1 MKTWAAAFLLMLA
14 PAGLGERLRV
24 TETAGIRRFGYPV
37 TIALPSSLGG
47 RSLQLLESGKPVAG
61 QFRGAE
67 VDFNVSLG
75 PYEQGEYTV
84 APRSEASAEPAAA
97 VVRKEADRFAI
108 GFTPNLQFF
117 IAQNLLGF
125 LHAVKTSRWD

>member
-24 TETAGIRRFGYPV
+24 TETAGIRRFSYPV
-37 TIALPSSLGG
+37 TIELPAGLAGQ
-47 RSLQLLESGKPVAG
+47 SLQLLEGGKPAPA
-61 QFRGAE
+61 QFRGGE
-67 VDFNVSLG
+67 IDFNVSLG
-75 PYEQGEYTV
+75 PYEQREYTV

-108 GFTPNLQFF
+108 GYTPSLQFF
-117 IAQNLLGF
+117 IPQNLL
-125 LHAVKTSRWD
+125 